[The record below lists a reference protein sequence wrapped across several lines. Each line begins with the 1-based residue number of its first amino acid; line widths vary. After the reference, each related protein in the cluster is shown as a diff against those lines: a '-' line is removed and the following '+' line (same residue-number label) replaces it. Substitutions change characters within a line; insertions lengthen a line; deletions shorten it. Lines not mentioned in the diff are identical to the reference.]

1 MCKND
6 IWTENN
12 KVNKILKYQKWQSDI
27 KIIKRMDNKRA
38 YALFSFNLTSLAWYL
53 NISLP
58 RAL

>member
-12 KVNKILKYQKWQSDI
+12 KVNKILKYQKWQSDV

-38 YALFSFNLTSLAWYL
+38 YTLFSFNLTSLALYL

-58 RAL
+58 RVL